1 MNTPSA
7 AAPMRIGKSEEDR
20 MSSRWVWGLVL
31 ATSTV
36 GAPLSLAAQ
45 AELGI
50 KGGASFGGVSNK
62 GLLPG
67 NLDNRTGFA
76 GGVAV
81 GVRARV
87 IGFGVEGLWAQRG
100 LKTSTTTTSERKLD
114 YIDIPAYLKV
124 QLPTPGISPF
134 AYAGPQ
140 VAFEI
145 RCRDHGVDCPDAST
159 DGRKTTDY
167 AGIIG
172 GGIKIGN
179 EKQFG
184 FSLEGRYIYGLRDLK
199 LSTVTSGSSFKT
211 RSFMI
216 LAGIV
221 L

>member
-1 MNTPSA
+1 
-7 AAPMRIGKSEEDR
+7 
-20 MSSRWVWGLVL
+20 MSSRL
-31 ATSTV
+31 AWR
-36 GAPLSLAAQ
+36 LALAASAVVIPVSVMAQ
-45 AELGI
+45 AEVGI
-50 KGGASFGGVSNK
+50 KGGASFGGISNK

-87 IGFGVEGLWAQRG
+87 IGVGIEALWAQRG
-100 LKTSTTTTSERKLD
+100 LKTNTTTTPERKLD
-114 YIDIPAYLKV
+114 YIDVPAYLKV
-124 QLPTPGISPF
+124 QVPTPGISPF

-145 RCRDHGVDCPDAST
+145 RCKDRGTDCPDASV

-167 AGIIG
+167 AGVIG
-172 GGIKIGN
+172 GGVKIGN
-179 EKQFG
+179 EKRFG

-199 LSTVTSGSSFKT
+199 LSTVTSSNSFKT

-216 LAGIV
+216 LAGI
-221 L
+221 LF